1 MESDNR
7 GATGEQHPVAVE
19 TDNGGTMAEQ
29 QPVPEGKKMMNVLV
43 AVDDS
48 DESFYALEWVL
59 DKLLKY
65 NGGVAPQTAEQ
76 EHSKVVT
83 IVHVIEP
90 LPRYAFPGGYVVE
103 SASKTQEQNGARI
116 LSRAFEMCRNKMVK
130 AKTLILEGDPKD
142 RICRAADEMNIDLL
156 VVGSRGLGQIKR
168 AFLGSVSDYCAHHA
182 RCAVLVVKPP
192 KKPH

>member
-1 MESDNR
+1 ME
-7 GATGEQHPVAVE
+7 TGNGGETVEQRPIAVE
-19 TDNGGTMAEQ
+19 TGKRGLMAGQE
-29 QPVPEGKKMMNVLV
+29 PEGKKMMNIMV
-43 AVDDS
+43 AIDDS
-48 DESFYALEWVL
+48 HESFYALEWVL

-65 NGGVAPQTAEQ
+65 SGGAAPQTAEEQ

-83 IVHVIEP
+83 MVHVIEP
-90 LPRYAFPGGYVVE
+90 MPRHAFPSGGYVVE

-116 LSRAFEMCRNKMVK
+116 LSRGFDMCRDKMVI

-142 RICRAADEMNIDLL
+142 RICRAIDEMNIDLL

-182 RCAVLVVKPP
+182 KCAVLVVKPT
-192 KKPH
+192 KKHD